1 MSLFWVVCSVVG
13 QLSLAFMLFMLVAF
27 SAGGIANAGG
37 VSARDMLLLN
47 VSLYVLPLLCL
58 VSAGLMIHG
67 YLSGASARA
76 YWWHLLPIPPAIAYV
91 LFALSL
97 SGSSR

>member
-1 MSLFWVVCSVVG
+1 MSLFWVVCSVVA

-37 VSARDMLLLN
+37 VSPRDMLVLN
-47 VSLYVLPLLCL
+47 AALYVLPLLCL
-58 VSAGLMIHG
+58 VGAGLIIHG
-67 YLSGASARA
+67 YLSGASARS
-76 YWWHLLPIPPAIAYV
+76 YWWHLLPIPAVIAYIV
-91 LFALSL
+91 FALSL